1 MQITETEAA
10 KRLGQNNWHKTEFR
24 EKADKMFLLM
34 DYIISGG
41 LVHLNGTFWT
51 SIFEPTFGQIDRNQF
66 MTFYFNASGVR
77 LEFERM
83 KASIF
88 CSC

>member
-1 MQITETEAA
+1 
-10 KRLGQNNWHKTEFR
+10 
-24 EKADKMFLLM
+24 MFLLM

-66 MTFYFNASGVR
+66 MTFYFNAPASQIRVR
-77 LEFERM
+77 EDESLNLL
-83 KASIF
+83 
-88 CSC
+88 